1 VASPLGHYVFY
12 FELFMLVLNADFT
25 DFKSAV
31 SADFTIRA
39 YPSSYRVRSTHF
51 PP

>member
-1 VASPLGHYVFY
+1 MCKGCVRKAASPPGQYLFY
-12 FELFMLVLNADFT
+12 FQLFMLVLNADFT

-39 YPSSYRVRSTHF
+39 LAA
-51 PP
+51 